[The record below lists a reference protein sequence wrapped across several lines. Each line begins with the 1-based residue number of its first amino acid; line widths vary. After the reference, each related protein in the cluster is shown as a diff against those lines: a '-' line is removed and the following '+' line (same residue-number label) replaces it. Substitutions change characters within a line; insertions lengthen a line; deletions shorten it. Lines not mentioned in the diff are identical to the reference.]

1 MNARLR
7 TLLALVVILA
17 VCALAYWPGTGG
29 SYAFDDY
36 PNIVQ
41 NTDLH
46 VTPQSGGW
54 IAAMFSSPSS
64 DLQRPLA
71 MLSFAV
77 NHYFT
82 GLAPWPMKATNIFVH
97 LLNTVL
103 VFGLLTTLCRALP
116 GTDEAGARR
125 RRFVVLFCSAGWAL
139 APINLMAVLFV
150 VQRMESMCHLFVFAG
165 LWLYISGRLRQR
177 DGRGG
182 LWLVLLGLIGGTGL
196 GALAKESAVL
206 LPVYAL
212 SLELTL
218 FQFRSNGARDR
229 RVITLFVLVLLL
241 PAVLGLNWLLPK
253 MLEPRVWAS
262 RDFGLTE
269 RLLTESRVLW
279 SYLRW
284 TVLPD
289 LGQLSLYHDDYPVSR
304 GWLSPPTTLIAV
316 LGLGAL
322 IAAVIALLRRRP
334 LSSLGLQW
342 FLGAHLLTATV
353 IPLELVFEHRNYFA
367 SLGVLLVVADA
378 LLLCSWP
385 PALRRGTAVLAVA
398 LLVFWTAVTALRAR
412 EWSDPV
418 RFVTSEA
425 AKHPLSPRAAYDLA
439 RTWITITGYDAEA
452 PTTPQVLDALTA
464 ARQAPGGSILAE
476 HATLVFAARSG
487 MPVQSSWWQEL
498 RAKLAARPAGPQ
510 DISALAAMTDCVL
523 AAQCDFPI
531 NEMLDT
537 FATALTHGPSANLLS
552 TYANYAFNVL
562 GDSELALRLLDET
575 ITLEPKE
582 PEHRVGLVR
591 VLIALDRFDEA
602 QTQIAALRRLGRLDQ
617 YDDKAE
623 LLEQR
628 LATQRA
634 KTSPSN

>member
-17 VCALAYWPGTGG
+17 VCAIAYWPGTGG

-41 NTDLH
+41 NTELH

-54 IAAMFSSPSS
+54 IAAMLSSPSS

-71 MLSFAV
+71 MLSFAA

-82 GLAPWPMKATNIFVH
+82 GLAPGPMKATNIVVH
-97 LLNTVL
+97 LFNTIL

-116 GTDEAGARR
+116 ATDDAGARR
-125 RRFVVLFCSAGWAL
+125 RRLVVLFCTAGWAL

-150 VQRMESMCHLFVFAG
+150 VQRMESLCHLFVFAG
-165 LWLYISGRLRQR
+165 LWLYVSGRLRQR

-196 GALAKESAVL
+196 GVLAKESAVL

-218 FQFRSNGARDR
+218 FRFRSNGKRDR
-229 RVITLFVLVLLL
+229 GVVALFVVVLLL
-241 PAVLGLNWLLPK
+241 PAVLGLSWLLPK
-253 MLEPRVWAS
+253 MLDPRVWAS
-262 RDFGLTE
+262 RDFGLAE

-279 SYLRW
+279 SYLQW

-304 GWLSPPTTLIAV
+304 GWLSPPTTLFAV
-316 LGLGAL
+316 LG
-322 IAAVIALLRRRP
+322 IAALAAAALALLRRRP

-342 FLGAHLLTATV
+342 FLAAHLLTATV

-367 SLGVLLVVADA
+367 SLGLMLLLADM
-378 LLLCSWP
+378 LLLCPWP
-385 PALRRGTAVLAVA
+385 AVLQRGAAVLAIA
-398 LLVFWTAVTALRAR
+398 LPLYWTSVTALRAR

-425 AKHPLSPRAAYDLA
+425 AKHPLSPRATYDLA
-439 RTWITITGYDAEA
+439 QTWITITGFDADA
-452 PTTPQVLDALTA
+452 PTTPQVIDALTT
-464 ARQAPGGSILAE
+464 ARHAPGGSILAE
-476 HATLVFAARSG
+476 QATLVFAARSG
-487 MPVQSSWWQEL
+487 MPLQSSWWQEL

-510 DISALAAMTDCVL
+510 DIGALAAMTDCVL
-523 AAQCDFPI
+523 ASQCNFPV

-537 FATALTHGPSANLLS
+537 FTTALAHEPSAKLLG
-552 TYANYAFNVL
+552 TYANYAFNAL
-562 GDSELALRLLDET
+562 GDSDLALRLLEES

-582 PEHRVGLVR
+582 SEHRVGLAR

-602 QTQIAALRRLGRLDQ
+602 QAQIAALRELGRLGQ
-617 YDDKAE
+617 YNDKAE

-634 KTSPSN
+634 KTSPRN